1 MNAIYHDHNQMLSLD
16 HRPQAK
22 FSGSTKRF
30 ILAYKCVLEG
40 WSNISS
46 TGQTANFVKF
56 IRSVKAFETLHILSI
71 YILGHHLQNY
81 NNNISDM
88 SHK

>member
-1 MNAIYHDHNQMLSLD
+1 M
-16 HRPQAK
+16 
-22 FSGSTKRF
+22 
-30 ILAYKCVLEG
+30 EG

-46 TGQTANFVKF
+46 TGQTANFVKI

-81 NNNISDM
+81 KNNILDM